1 MEPIDII
8 ILSNGPGEM
17 ATWVLPTLKALSQQ
31 WGDDFSQVRISLI
44 LSPCPNAS
52 GQEVAIAESYPE
64 IDRVQAADYFFSFLL
79 WGKTQENWD
88 WRQQGLV
95 LFLGGDQFFP
105 LVIGKRL
112 GYRTVVY
119 AEWEARWYRWIDHF
133 GIRQSMIAERI
144 PTRYQ
149 KKLTVIG
156 DLMTDLPLS
165 NYQLPDNGYQIA
177 LLPGSKPEKLA
188 QGVPLCLAIA
198 EAIRDRHP
206 QTTFILPLAP
216 GLSIERLAKFA
227 DPNYND
233 LIQKL
238 TWGSAELNPAQNE
251 GVNRDTAPFL
261 TTKSNLKVKIITQ
274 FPAHESLARCHLAL
288 TTVGANTAQLA
299 SLGIPMIVL
308 LPTQQLEAMRHW
320 DGIPGILA
328 ALPGVGSFLAKQLNA
343 YILRKKRLFAWP
355 NIWAKAEIVPEL
367 LGELQPEKI
376 AQQVSELL
384 ENPDQLLQMRARL
397 QKVRGE
403 AGAAIRLAEVVKRQ
417 IDNKEKIES
426 VAR

>member
-1 MEPIDII
+1 MEPIDIL

-17 ATWVLPTLKALSQQ
+17 ATWVLPTLKALYQQ
-31 WGDDFSQVRISLI
+31 WGEDFSQVRISLV

-52 GQEVAIAESYPE
+52 GQEVAIAEGYPE
-64 IDRVQAADYFFSFLL
+64 IDRVQAAEHFFPFLL
-79 WGKTQENWD
+79 WGKTHQDWD
-88 WRQQGLV
+88 WRKNGLV

-112 GYRTVVY
+112 AYRTVVY

-133 GIRQSMIAERI
+133 GVRQSIIREKI
-144 PTRYQ
+144 PAHYQ
-149 KKLTVIG
+149 KKLTMIG

-165 NYQLPDNGYQIA
+165 KYQLPNNAYQIA

-198 EAIRDRHP
+198 EAVRDRHP
-206 QTTFILPLAP
+206 KTTFILPLAP
-216 GLSIERLAKFA
+216 GLSIERLAEFA
-227 DPNYND
+227 DPEYNN

-238 TWGSAELNPAQNE
+238 DWGSAQLNYRYPKEDNT
-251 GVNRDTAPFL
+251 DTEPFL
-261 TTKSNLKVKIITQ
+261 MTKSGLKVKIITQ
-274 FPAHESLARCHLAL
+274 FPAHQHLARCHLAL

-328 ALPGVGSFLAKQLNA
+328 GLPWVGSFLAKQLNA
-343 YILRKKRLFAWP
+343 YILREKRLFAWP

-367 LGELQPEKI
+367 LGELDPEI
-376 AQQVSELL
+376 VAQQVSELL
-384 ENPDQLLQMRARL
+384 DNPEKLLEMRDRL

-403 AGAAIRLAEVVKRQ
+403 SGAAMRLANIVKQ
-417 IDNKEKIES
+417 QIES
-426 VAR
+426 ASP

>member
-1 MEPIDII
+1 MEPIDIV

-31 WGDDFSQVRISLI
+31 WGDDFSQVRISLV

-64 IDRVQAADYFFSFLL
+64 IDRVQAANHFFPFLL

-88 WRQQGLV
+88 WHPQGLV

-133 GIRQSMIAERI
+133 GIRQSMIAEKI

-149 KKLTVIG
+149 KKLTLIG
-156 DLMTDLPLS
+156 DLMTDLLLS
-165 NYQLPDNGYQIA
+165 DYRLPENGYQIA

-198 EAIRDRHP
+198 DAVRDRYP

-216 GLSIERLAKFA
+216 GLSVERLAEFA

-238 TWGSAELNPAQNE
+238 TWGSAQLNLPQTQ
-251 GVNRDTAPFL
+251 GISQDTTPYL
-261 TTKSNLKVKIITQ
+261 ITKSGLKVKIITQ
-274 FPAHESLARCHLAL
+274 FPAHDHLARCHLAL

-328 ALPGVGSFLAKQLNA
+328 GLPWVGSFLAKQLNA

-367 LGELQPEKI
+367 LGELQPAII

-384 ENPDQLLQMRARL
+384 ENPKQLLEMRDRL
-397 QKVRGE
+397 QNIRGE
-403 AGAAIRLAEVVKRQ
+403 AGAAIRLAEIVKRQ
-417 IDNKEKIES
+417 IENKGDI
-426 VAR
+426 RR